1 MDQGRRKVL
10 AQAAGVVRH
19 RVLRV
24 VVALVVVAYPF
35 WANPSRVNA
44 DPAGWSPKFSLTF
57 NDEKKFAAQCS
68 KSGDAKLNNSFLT
81 VGEGGGVVCPGS
93 TQRYGRY
100 DFDAL
105 APPGTT
111 ARFELRG
118 AGSVSSLQLL
128 TDNGVE
134 VVRLVDGDDGKTRD
148 FPFIYSDKIH
158 SYRVDW
164 APSGL
169 GVYVEGCQRM
179 LDPKVTSAPRT
190 FGIAT
195 TGPASLR
202 VSALL
207 VFSYGGGIADSIPA
221 DCGPSSSPGTV
232 RHHGWTWWWIA
243 GLGVAVV
250 AVTLLVIALRRRDP
264 RKLRP
269 GHRK

>member
-1 MDQGRRKVL
+1 L

-19 RVLRV
+19 RALRV
-24 VVALVVVAYPF
+24 LAALVVVAYPV

-44 DPAGWSPKFSLTF
+44 DPAGWSPKFSLAF
-57 NDEKKFAAQCS
+57 NDEQEFAKHCS
-68 KSGDAKLNNSFLT
+68 KSGDAKLNNGYLT
-81 VGEGGGVVCPGS
+81 VGERGGVECRGS
-93 TQRYGRY
+93 TQGYGKY
-100 DFDAL
+100 EFDAV

-118 AGSVSSLQLL
+118 AGSASSLQLL
-128 TDNGVE
+128 TDNGTE
-134 VVRLVDGDDGKTRD
+134 VVRLVDGDDGKKRD
-148 FPFIYSDKIH
+148 WPFTYSDKIH
-158 SYRVDW
+158 HYRIDW

-169 GVYVEGCQRM
+169 AIYVEGCQRL
-179 LDPKVTSAPRT
+179 LDPRVTATPRT

-195 TGPASLR
+195 TGPAPVR
-202 VSALL
+202 VNTLL

-221 DCGPSSSPGTV
+221 GCAQASAPATARKHG
-232 RHHGWTWWWIA
+232 HGWAWWWIV

-250 AVTLLVIALRRRDP
+250 AVTLIVVAVRRRDP